1 MTTLRSR
8 LFLEGILL
16 GGMCGLAVGSLIAFQ
31 IGSGRV
37 TDMMNF
43 LVGLRGESGPKYKHI
58 LQ

>member
-8 LFLEGILL
+8 LFLEGVLL

-37 TDMMNF
+37 TDVKNF
-43 LVGLRGESGPKYKHI
+43 LFGLRSEPGPKYKHI

>member
-37 TDMMNF
+37 TDMKLF
-43 LVGLRGESGPKYKHI
+43 LAGLLGEPGPKYKHI